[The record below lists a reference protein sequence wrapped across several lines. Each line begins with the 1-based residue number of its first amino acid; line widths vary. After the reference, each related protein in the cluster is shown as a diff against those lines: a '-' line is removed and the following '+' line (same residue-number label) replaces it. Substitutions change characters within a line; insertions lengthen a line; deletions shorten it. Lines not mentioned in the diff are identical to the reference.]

1 MRVDAFVRLAVDEKG
16 EKTWIVDYQAN
27 DIKLNDCFSEFVSE
41 DDADTLICTKEV
53 EKKLKEKYGEET
65 AFKNKLLL
73 ATFSYRSVSSFD
85 GEHTEWDDETEVVD
99 VLVLDHDYK
108 TTWQQNLTTMY
119 GFAPLDKLED
129 KGAWEDI
136 HSWEE
141 FYDEG
146 FAFFKP
152 KQISSLEWLFK

>member
-27 DIKLNDCFSEFVSE
+27 DIQLNDYFSEFVSK

-53 EKKLKEKYGEET
+53 EKKFKEKYGEET

-73 ATFSYRSVSSFD
+73 ATFSYRSVSSFN
-85 GEHTEWDDETEVVD
+85 GEHTEWDDETEVID

-108 TTWQQNLTTMY
+108 TTWQKNLTTMY
-119 GFAPLDKLED
+119 GFSPLEELED
-129 KGAWEDI
+129 KDAWEDI

-141 FYDEG
+141 FYDED

-152 KQISSLEWLFK
+152 KEVSSLELLFK